1 MLNQTNI
8 QNNNNKFYLIQLLE
22 NKLGG
27 DYCVWLR
34 WGRVGMKVKFKKN
47 FLENFF
53 GLGSKRLEQI

>member
-22 NKLGG
+22 NRLGG

-34 WGRVGMKVKFKKN
+34 WGRVGMKVKFKK
-47 FLENFF
+47 FF
-53 GLGSKRLEQI
+53 